1 METKRN
7 DGFRSC
13 TSLSFDEQRYVA
25 PDCVSV
31 TLLNEGVLCASYGD
45 EGAAGPD
52 LGEED
57 SLVY

>member
-1 METKRN
+1 MPYN
-7 DGFRSC
+7 A
-13 TSLSFDEQRYVA
+13 QRYVA

>member
-7 DGFRSC
+7 DGFRSR
-13 TSLSFDEQRYVA
+13 TSLPYNAQRYVA